1 MFRWKGLRWR
11 FQPNNDGA
19 MDRPRVIFAYR
30 EGHRSSGAKIMR
42 VDQLSAMARSHL
54 GKGWD
59 FETLAL
65 PRPSQ
70 RQRQR
75 EMIEDV
81 RGAVV
86 IFLKRAI
93 DVIDLDIQ
101 WQWRDAV
108 RALAVDYVDAEASP
122 WPKIPID
129 VHIAASGALESHLSA
144 RLAAHPELARS
155 ANTRVMR
162 LDHHADPSLEGFWPD
177 RPRDEL
183 RLFYF
188 GREKN
193 RTLPRSLTDRVIL
206 PDYGGLGIEDQH
218 RGVLATANMHYA
230 VREMSPPD
238 QRRAFK
244 PFTKGFT
251 AAACGAHIL
260 VNCQADDAEAFLGTG
275 YPFLIE
281 DCSRDAI
288 ASAMD
293 LAQTM
298 VGTPK
303 WNDALSVMDDI
314 RTSVEPKSIMKQL
327 EAILIAA
334 SG

>member
-1 MFRWKGLRWR
+1 
-11 FQPNNDGA
+11 
-19 MDRPRVIFAYR
+19 MDRPRIIFAYR

-42 VDQLSAMARSHL
+42 VDQLSAMAQSHL
-54 GKGWD
+54 GERWD

-65 PRPSQ
+65 PRPG
-70 RQRQR
+70 RRKHQR
-75 EMIEDV
+75 ELTDDI

-86 IFLKRAI
+86 IFLKRAFE
-93 DVIDLDIQ
+93 VVDLDVQ
-101 WQWRDAV
+101 WEWRDAA
-108 RALAVDYVDAEASP
+108 RALAVDYVDAETAP

-129 VHIAASGALESHLSA
+129 VHIAASGALKTHLLA
-144 RLAAHPELARS
+144 RLDAHPELARS

-162 LDHHADPSLEGFWPD
+162 LDHHADPSLNSFWPD
-177 RPRDEL
+177 RPSDEL

-188 GREKN
+188 GRPKN
-193 RTLPRSLTDRVIL
+193 RTLPKSLADRVVH
-206 PDYGGLGIEDQH
+206 PEYGGLGIGDEH

-230 VREMSPPD
+230 VRDMPPPD
-238 QRRAFK
+238 KRSAFK

-260 VNCQADDAEAFLGTG
+260 VNRQADDAEDFLGAD

-281 DCSRDAI
+281 DCTKDAI
-288 ASAMD
+288 RGAID
-293 LAQTM
+293 LAHSM

-303 WNDALSVMDDI
+303 WSDSLSVMESI
-314 RTSVEPKSIMKQL
+314 RASVEPKKIMAQL
-327 EAILIAA
+327 EAILVAA

>member
-1 MFRWKGLRWR
+1 
-11 FQPNNDGA
+11 
-19 MDRPRVIFAYR
+19 
-30 EGHRSSGAKIMR
+30 MR

-54 GKGWD
+54 GDRWD

-65 PRPSQ
+65 PRPGRRRHQ
-70 RQRQR
+70 RDLTDN
-75 EMIEDV
+75 I

-86 IFLKRAI
+86 IFLKRAFE
-93 DVIDLDIQ
+93 VIDLDIL
-101 WQWRDAV
+101 WVWRDAV
-108 RALAVDYVDAEASP
+108 KAMAVDYVDANTAP

-129 VHIAASGALESHLSA
+129 VHIAASGALETHLST
-144 RLAAHPELARS
+144 RLAAHPELARN
-155 ANTRVMR
+155 AETHVMR
-162 LDHHADPSLEGFWPD
+162 LDHHADPSLDTFWPD

-188 GREKN
+188 GRPKS
-193 RTLPRSLTDRVIL
+193 RTLPRSLADRVVH
-206 PDYGGLGIEDQH
+206 PKYVGFGIDDEH

-238 QRRAFK
+238 QRSAFK

-260 VNCQADDAEAFLGTG
+260 VNRQADDAEAFLGTD

-281 DCSRDAI
+281 DCTKDSIGGAR
-288 ASAMD
+288 D
-293 LAQTM
+293 LAKSL

-303 WNDALSVMDDI
+303 WNDSLSVMEGI
-314 RTSVEPKSIMKQL
+314 RASVEPKKIMTQL
-327 EAILIAA
+327 EAILTAA
-334 SG
+334 TG